1 MPAADAPSGFDAFFA
16 REIAPWIAEKE
27 IERRA
32 VFRRTLRRAVP
43 IVGAGFVAFAVSA
56 QAIEGE
62 DMRGFAL
69 FVSVAIMV
77 AGAATFGSVLMWGRK
92 FAEELSAK
100 IFDHFG
106 YAYSPHVPADF
117 LAAFESCHLLPSY
130 SRKSLEDHVRG
141 EVRGVPFELA
151 EAFLERKVRRDK
163 RDEYDLVFRGLVA
176 RFRFP
181 KRFSSRTVLRAD
193 RGMLNALGHAGVAG
207 ERVRLEDPRFE
218 KLFEVFSGDQVE
230 ARYLLT
236 PAFMERMVAL
246 AELTGAP
253 LQAAF
258 EGGELL
264 LAIDGRRGY
273 FAQPSPWRDL
283 GRGDHIRA
291 FVDDIQLI
299 GDIAATLKLDAQ
311 TAV

>member
-1 MPAADAPSGFDAFFA
+1 MPAADATSGFDAFFA
-16 REIAPWIAEKE
+16 REIEAWIAEKE
-27 IERRA
+27 VERKALARSA
-32 VFRRTLRRAVP
+32 TRRAVP
-43 IVGAGFVAFAVSA
+43 IVSIGVFLFALISALMDDTGWRDLAYFVSFAVIGAGGLQFTPVLIWSRAFV
-56 QAIEGE
+56 
-62 DMRGFAL
+62 
-69 FVSVAIMV
+69 
-77 AGAATFGSVLMWGRK
+77 
-92 FAEELSAK
+92 EELSGK
-100 IFDHFG
+100 IFGHFG
-106 YAYSPHVPADF
+106 YRYSAQVPPDF
-117 LAAFESCHLLPSY
+117 LVPFERCHLLPGY
-130 SRKSLEDHVRG
+130 SRKKLEDHVAG
-141 EVRGVPFELA
+141 EANGVPFELA
-151 EAFLERKVRRDK
+151 EAFLERKVRRNK
-163 RDEYDLVFRGLVA
+163 RDDYDLVFRGIVA
-176 RFRFP
+176 RYRFP

-207 ERVRLEDPRFE
+207 ERVRLEDPQFE
-218 KLFEVFSGDQVE
+218 KLFEVFSGDQIE

-258 EGGELL
+258 DGGELL

-299 GDIAATLKLDAQ
+299 GDIAATLKLDAR

>member
-1 MPAADAPSGFDAFFA
+1 MPAADATSGFDAFFA
-16 REIAPWIAEKE
+16 REIAPWIAAKE

-32 VFRRTLRRAVP
+32 VLRRTVWRAAPV
-43 IVGAGFVAFAVSA
+43 IGAGFLAFAVSA
-56 QAIEGE
+56 QAIESE

-69 FVSVAIMV
+69 FASVAIMV
-77 AGAATFGSVLMWGRK
+77 AGAAMFGSVLLWGRK

-100 IFDHFG
+100 IFGHFG
-106 YAYSPHVPADF
+106 YAYSPDVPADF
-117 LAAFESCHLLPSY
+117 LEPFNRCHLLPSY

-141 EVRGVPFELA
+141 EAGGVPFALA
-151 EAFLERKVRRDK
+151 EAFLERRVRRDK
-163 RDEYDLVFRGLVA
+163 QDEYDLVFRGIVA
-176 RFRFP
+176 RYRFP
-181 KRFSSRTVLRAD
+181 KRFSGRTILRAD

-207 ERVRLEDPRFE
+207 ERVRLEDPNFE
-218 KLFEVFSGDQVE
+218 KLFEVFSSDQVE

-236 PAFMERMVAL
+236 PAFMERMAAL
-246 AELTGAP
+246 TEMSDAP

-264 LAIDGRRGY
+264 IAIDGRRGY

-291 FVDDIQLI
+291 FVEDIELI
-299 GDIAATLKLDAQ
+299 GEIARTLKLDAQ